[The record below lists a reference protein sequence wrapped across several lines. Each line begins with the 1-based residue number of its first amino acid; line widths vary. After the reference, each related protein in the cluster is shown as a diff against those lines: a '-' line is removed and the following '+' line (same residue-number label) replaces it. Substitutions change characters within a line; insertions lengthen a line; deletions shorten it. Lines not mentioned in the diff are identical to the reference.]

1 MHCKNLARA
10 CLLAAWVWPGLASA
24 LVVDIQGVYLQ
35 PTMAGA
41 SCVDIAGVYPGLRIE
56 PDRPGQIPRICHNA
70 GRTNSVGIANATLVA
85 TSPSRH
91 KPITIRFE
99 HQFPQGVN
107 GKVVARAK
115 LQGFFATE
123 SGVGVPTGDGLNLKA
138 FFVQG
143 RHQDP
148 LAEPF
153 AFTVGEPL
161 ESALFEYSIKKTYV
175 TAGPRSLKG
184 VLQIAFEKPGHKLT
198 FPEKCLISL
207 DGGAT
212 FEDKLETLGGDEEAL
227 APLGE
232 GATPPAEAAVPSG
245 NVPSATPPKAEK
257 PNAPP
262 PPELPPLVPPAAKP

>member
-24 LVVDIQGVYLQ
+24 LVVDIQGVYLY

-70 GRTNSVGIANATLVA
+70 GRINSVGIANATLIA
-85 TSPSRH
+85 TAPSRH
-91 KPITIRFE
+91 KPVTIRFE
-99 HQFPQGVN
+99 HEFPQGVN

-123 SGVGVPTGDGLNLKA
+123 SGVGVPTGDSLNLKA

-153 AFTVGEPL
+153 AFTVGEAL
-161 ESALFEYSIKKTYV
+161 ESALFEYSTKKTYV

-184 VLQIAFEKPGHKLT
+184 VMHIAFDKPGHKLT

-207 DGGAT
+207 DGGAR
-212 FEDKLETLGGDEEAL
+212 FEDKLETLGGEEEAL
-227 APLGE
+227 VPLGE
-232 GATPPAEAAVPSG
+232 GVTPPPPAGETPP
-245 NVPSATPPKAEK
+245 PSAAPPQAEAEK
-257 PNAPP
+257 PSKAPP
-262 PPELPPLVPPAAKP
+262 LPELPPLAPLPH